1 VAQVQV
7 VAQQQGCYSVPS
19 VIVIL
24 ILIISILIAAA
35 VAILVGELH
44 DELIARLN
52 HSIHLGLLLPQ
63 PPAQSLQLCDL
74 LAGFLIM
81 LSK

>member
-19 VIVIL
+19 VIV